1 MEYKKPVLSDEVIQK
16 NKEEFI
22 GIFKKLI
29 VPMYRGAD
37 KLLEWIEQ
45 SDFFVSPA
53 STIYHMSCKG
63 GLCQHSLNVY
73 KRLVKLIEDEY
84 GTDADI
90 ENILGVNKSGLALI
104 GLCHDIC
111 KANCYTI
118 EMRNVK
124 DESGNWVKEPFY
136 KYNPVYELGHGNKSV
151 FIVQNFISLS
161 LNEMSAIN
169 FHMGAC
175 GEPGSFGKDMTAL
188 KAMEDMEIVTW
199 TVLAD
204 NLATFIDERREPK

>member
-1 MEYKKPVLSDEVIQK
+1 MEYKKPILTEEEISK
-16 NKEEFI
+16 NKDEFI
-22 GIFKKLI
+22 KIFNELI
-29 VPMYRGAD
+29 VPNYRGA
-37 KLLEWIEQ
+37 KNLLEWIEQ
-45 SDFFVSPA
+45 SDFFECPA
-53 STIYHMSCKG
+53 STMYHLCCPG
-63 GLCQHSLNVY
+63 GLCKHSLNVY
-73 KRLVKLIEDEY
+73 KRLLSLVTMEY
-84 GTDADI
+84 GDKYPDV
-90 ENILGVNKSGLALI
+90 LGVDAGGIALI

-111 KANCYTI
+111 KANCYTV

-124 DESGNWVKEPFY
+124 DENGNWVKEPYY
-136 KYNPVYELGHGNKSV
+136 KYNPIYELGHGNKSV

-204 NLATFIDERREPK
+204 NLATFIDEKREIKK